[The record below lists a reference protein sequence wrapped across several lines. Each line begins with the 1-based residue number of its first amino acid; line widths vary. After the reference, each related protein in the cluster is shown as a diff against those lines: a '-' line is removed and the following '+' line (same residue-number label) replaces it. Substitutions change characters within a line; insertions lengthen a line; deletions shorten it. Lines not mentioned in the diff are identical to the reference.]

1 MNPTRGLLVK
11 VTLVNTAAE
20 TDDSKAGMSDLA
32 NRE

>member
-1 MNPTRGLLVK
+1 MNPTKGLLVK

-20 TDDSKAGMSDLA
+20 TDDSKARKNNLA